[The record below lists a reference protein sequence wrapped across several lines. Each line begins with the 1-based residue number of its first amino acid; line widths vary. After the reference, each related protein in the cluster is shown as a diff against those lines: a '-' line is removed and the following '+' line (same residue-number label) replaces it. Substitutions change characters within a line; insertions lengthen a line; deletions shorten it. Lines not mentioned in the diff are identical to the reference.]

1 MRANKNGVNKDQK
14 DKVKKDG
21 YNRGQHCIYCLTY
34 HMIFV
39 THYRKPVIN
48 DEMSA
53 AMKDFSNHMAEQF
66 RGKVLSAE
74 TDRDHIHLLV
84 SLPPNTNISVFVRSI
99 KTQLSREM
107 RKRFPEQIKQYIYGD
122 DTSFWSRSYFIAT
135 TGSVSLETV
144 KQYIESQ
151 RCELLGHRMAE
162 HPKFPLN
169 TDHSISAPL
178 RISPHYTIRI
188 AQADPLQTIHL
199 TVMP

>member
-21 YNRGQHCIYCLTY
+21 YNRGQHCVYCLTY

-53 AMKDFSNHMAEQF
+53 AMKEFSNHMAEQF

-84 SLPPNTNISVFVRSI
+84 SLPPNTNVSVFVRSI

-107 RKRFPEQIKQYIYGD
+107 RKRFPEQIKQDIPLDILIKNIYGD

-151 RCELLGHRMAE
+151 RSEEHQAKKNQQFQKKTLLE
-162 HPKFPLN
+162 
-169 TDHSISAPL
+169 
-178 RISPHYTIRI
+178 
-188 AQADPLQTIHL
+188 
-199 TVMP
+199 

>member
-1 MRANKNGVNKDQK
+1 MRTNKNGVNKDQK
-14 DKVKKDG
+14 DTVKKDG
-21 YNRGQHCIYCLTY
+21 YNRGQHCVYCLTY

-48 DEMSA
+48 D
-53 AMKDFSNHMAEQF
+53 
-66 RGKVLSAE
+66 
-74 TDRDHIHLLV
+74 DRDHIHLLV

-151 RCELLGHRMAE
+151 RSEEHQAKKNQQFQKKTLLE
-162 HPKFPLN
+162 
-169 TDHSISAPL
+169 
-178 RISPHYTIRI
+178 
-188 AQADPLQTIHL
+188 
-199 TVMP
+199 

>member
-1 MRANKNGVNKDQK
+1 MRTNKNGVNKDQK

-21 YNRGQHCIYCLTY
+21 YNRGQHCVYCLTY

-53 AMKDFSNHMAEQF
+53 AMKEFSNHMAEQF

-135 TGSVSLETV
+135 TGSVSLETPTIPEENPV
-144 KQYIESQ
+144 GMMVALFVIGAFIPRTFLRTAGVFCAES
-151 RCELLGHRMAE
+151 L
-162 HPKFPLN
+162 
-169 TDHSISAPL
+169 
-178 RISPHYTIRI
+178 
-188 AQADPLQTIHL
+188 
-199 TVMP
+199 

>member
-21 YNRGQHCIYCLTY
+21 YNRGQHCVYCLTY

-53 AMKDFSNHMAEQF
+53 AMKEFSNHMAEQF

-99 KTQLSREM
+99 KTMMVAL
-107 RKRFPEQIKQYIYGD
+107 FVIGA
-122 DTSFWSRSYFIAT
+122 FIPRTFLRTA
-135 TGSVSLETV
+135 GVFCAESL
-144 KQYIESQ
+144 
-151 RCELLGHRMAE
+151 
-162 HPKFPLN
+162 
-169 TDHSISAPL
+169 
-178 RISPHYTIRI
+178 
-188 AQADPLQTIHL
+188 
-199 TVMP
+199 

>member
-21 YNRGQHCIYCLTY
+21 YNRGQHCVYCLTY

-53 AMKDFSNHMAEQF
+53 AMKEFSNHS
-66 RGKVLSAE
+66 G
-74 TDRDHIHLLV
+74 TDQTVYLW
-84 SLPPNTNISVFVRSI
+84 
-99 KTQLSREM
+99 
-107 RKRFPEQIKQYIYGD
+107 D

-151 RCELLGHRMAE
+151 RSEE
-162 HPKFPLN
+162 H
-169 TDHSISAPL
+169 
-178 RISPHYTIRI
+178 
-188 AQADPLQTIHL
+188 QAKKNQ
-199 TVMP
+199 

>member
-21 YNRGQHCIYCLTY
+21 YNRGQHCVYCLTY

-53 AMKDFSNHMAEQF
+53 AMKEFSNHMAEQF

-107 RKRFPEQIKQYIYGD
+107 RKRFRN
-122 DTSFWSRSYFIAT
+122 RS
-135 TGSVSLETV
+135 
-144 KQYIESQ
+144 
-151 RCELLGHRMAE
+151 
-162 HPKFPLN
+162 N
-169 TDHSISAPL
+169 SISMGT
-178 RISPHYTIRI
+178 IPHSGAAATLS
-188 AQADPLQTIHL
+188 QLPEVFLLKQ
-199 TVMP
+199 

>member
-1 MRANKNGVNKDQK
+1 MRTNKNGVNKDQK

-21 YNRGQHCIYCLTY
+21 YNRGQHCVYCLTY

-53 AMKDFSNHMAEQF
+53 AMKEFSNHMAEQF

-107 RKRFPEQIKQYIYGD
+107 RKRFPEQIK
-122 DTSFWSRSYFIAT
+122 SPVRPRT
-135 TGSVSLETV
+135 TPSLSANPVWARPLLWRAWPSGSSTAMC
-144 KQYIESQ
+144 
-151 RCELLGHRMAE
+151 RRA
-162 HPKFPLN
+162 
-169 TDHSISAPL
+169 
-178 RISPHYTIRI
+178 
-188 AQADPLQTIHL
+188 
-199 TVMP
+199 

>member
-1 MRANKNGVNKDQK
+1 MKRISKNADDIK
-14 DKVKKDG
+14 DKKDRVKKDG

-48 DEMSA
+48 EEMSS
-53 AMKDFSNHMAEQF
+53 AMKEFSNHMAEQF
-66 RGKVLSAE
+66 RGKIISAE

-84 SLPPNTNISVFVRSI
+84 SLPPNTNVSVFVRSI

-151 RCELLGHRMAE
+151 RPEEHQAKRGSKFQKKNLL
-162 HPKFPLN
+162 K
-169 TDHSISAPL
+169 
-178 RISPHYTIRI
+178 
-188 AQADPLQTIHL
+188 
-199 TVMP
+199 

>member
-1 MRANKNGVNKDQK
+1 MKRISGNADDIK
-14 DKVKKDG
+14 DKKDRVKKDG

-48 DEMSA
+48 EEMSS
-53 AMKDFSNHMAEQF
+53 AMKEFSNHMAEQF
-66 RGKVLSAE
+66 RGKILSAE

-84 SLPPNTNISVFVRSI
+84 SLPPNTNVSVFVRSI

-144 KQYIESQ
+144 RTSGQNRFQIPEEKSVGMMSG
-151 RCELLGHRMAE
+151 L
-162 HPKFPLN
+162 
-169 TDHSISAPL
+169 
-178 RISPHYTIRI
+178 YTIGAFIPRTFLRT
-188 AQADPLQTIHL
+188 AGVFCAETL
-199 TVMP
+199 

>member
-21 YNRGQHCIYCLTY
+21 YNRGQHCVYCLTY

-53 AMKDFSNHMAEQF
+53 AMKEFSN
-66 RGKVLSAE
+66 
-74 TDRDHIHLLV
+74 HIHLLV

-151 RCELLGHRMAE
+151 RSEEHQAKKNQQFQKKTLLE
-162 HPKFPLN
+162 
-169 TDHSISAPL
+169 
-178 RISPHYTIRI
+178 
-188 AQADPLQTIHL
+188 
-199 TVMP
+199 

>member
-1 MRANKNGVNKDQK
+1 MKRISGNADDIK
-14 DKVKKDG
+14 DKKDRVKKDG

-48 DEMSA
+48 EEMSS
-53 AMKDFSNHMAEQF
+53 AMKEFSNHMAEQF
-66 RGKVLSAE
+66 RGKILSAE

-84 SLPPNTNISVFVRSI
+84 SLPPNTNVSVFVRSI

-135 TGSVSLETV
+135 TGSVSLETL

-151 RCELLGHRMAE
+151 RSEE
-162 HPKFPLN
+162 HQAKRGSKFQKKICWNDVWFVYNRRIHPAYVLAN
-169 TDHSISAPL
+169 GQGFL
-178 RISPHYTIRI
+178 R
-188 AQADPLQTIHL
+188 
-199 TVMP
+199 

>member
-1 MRANKNGVNKDQK
+1 MKRISGNADDIK
-14 DKVKKDG
+14 DKKDRVKKDG

-48 DEMSA
+48 EEMSS
-53 AMKDFSNHMAEQF
+53 AMKEFSNHMAEQF
-66 RGKVLSAE
+66 RGKILSAE

-84 SLPPNTNISVFVRSI
+84 SLPPNTNVSVFVRSI

-135 TGSVSLETV
+135 TGSVSLETLSEPDNKINPARLFFIYQNRFFQTFLSCLAAV
-144 KQYIESQ
+144 ACCLRTTEC
-151 RCELLGHRMAE
+151 R
-162 HPKFPLN
+162 
-169 TDHSISAPL
+169 DAP
-178 RISPHYTIRI
+178 H
-188 AQADPLQTIHL
+188 
-199 TVMP
+199 M

>member
-1 MRANKNGVNKDQK
+1 MRTNKNGVNKDQK

-21 YNRGQHCIYCLTY
+21 YNRGQHCVYCLTY

-53 AMKDFSNHMAEQF
+53 AMKEFSNHMAEQF

>member
-21 YNRGQHCIYCLTY
+21 YNKGQHCVYCLTY

-53 AMKDFSNHMAEQF
+53 AMKEFSNHMAEQF

>member
-1 MRANKNGVNKDQK
+1 MRANKNSVNKDQK

-21 YNRGQHCIYCLTY
+21 YNRGQHCVYCLTY

-39 THYRKPVIN
+39 THCRKPVIN

-53 AMKDFSNHMAEQF
+53 AMKEFSNHMAEQF
-66 RGKVLSAE
+66 RGKVLSTE

-84 SLPPNTNISVFVRSI
+84 SLPPNTN
-99 KTQLSREM
+99 M

-151 RCELLGHRMAE
+151 RSEEHQAKRDQKFQKKTLLE
-162 HPKFPLN
+162 
-169 TDHSISAPL
+169 
-178 RISPHYTIRI
+178 
-188 AQADPLQTIHL
+188 
-199 TVMP
+199 

>member
-1 MRANKNGVNKDQK
+1 MRTNKNGVNKDQK

-21 YNRGQHCIYCLTY
+21 YNRGQHCVYCLTY

-53 AMKDFSNHMAEQF
+53 AMKEFSNHMAEQF

-84 SLPPNTNISVFVRSI
+84 SLPPNTNVSVFVRSI

-107 RKRFPEQIKQYIYGD
+107 RKRFSGTDQTVYLWGRYL
-122 DTSFWSRSYFIAT
+122 
-135 TGSVSLETV
+135 VLEP
-144 KQYIESQ
+144 Q
-151 RCELLGHRMAE
+151 LLYRNYR
-162 HPKFPLN
+162 KCF
-169 TDHSISAPL
+169 S
-178 RISPHYTIRI
+178 
-188 AQADPLQTIHL
+188 
-199 TVMP
+199 

>member
-21 YNRGQHCIYCLTY
+21 YNRGQHCVYCLTY

-53 AMKDFSNHMAEQF
+53 AMKEFSNHMAEQF

-151 RCELLGHRMAE
+151 RSEE
-162 HPKFPLN
+162 H
-169 TDHSISAPL
+169 
-178 RISPHYTIRI
+178 
-188 AQADPLQTIHL
+188 QAKKNQTIPEENPVGMMVAL
-199 TVMP
+199 FVIGAFILGRLANGQGFLR